1 MVVGVAIGVYIPS
14 IPKFLGNFEYANVS
28 VPVAVLIWL
37 MIYPVMLK
45 VDFNSIKKAGESPK
59 GLIIT

>member
-28 VPVAVLIWL
+28 VPVAVLI
-37 MIYPVMLK
+37 
-45 VDFNSIKKAGESPK
+45 
-59 GLIIT
+59 